1 MEIEVLEIVGNGI
14 CTVCGHG
21 EENGQTFGWSVLYN
35 ENTHKLVGKL
45 TVSPKRY
52 YIGQK
57 VRRILPALIKVR
69 LAECS

>member
-1 MEIEVLEIVGNGI
+1 MEIKVLEIVGNGI

-35 ENTHKLVGKL
+35 EDTHKLVGKL

>member
-1 MEIEVLEIVGNGI
+1 MEIEFLEIVGNGI

-35 ENTHKLVGKL
+35 EDTHKLVGKL